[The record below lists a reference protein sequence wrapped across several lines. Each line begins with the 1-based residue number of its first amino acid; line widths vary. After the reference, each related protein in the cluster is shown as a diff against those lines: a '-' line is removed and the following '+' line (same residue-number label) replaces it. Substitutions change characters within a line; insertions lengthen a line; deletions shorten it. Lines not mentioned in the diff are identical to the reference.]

1 MKRRALLSEMGIEP
15 GNLMHA
21 HGHIRSRSDKHVGV
35 GDLLASIAIG
45 GNGKCVKLLVLLVR
59 GGQTTI
65 TFDADSYRALAF
77 TRIA

>member
-21 HGHIRSRSDKHVGV
+21 DKHVGV